1 MSTNS
6 LMGHEQCEL
15 PLCPERTL
23 GKVDPDRQLQA
34 RYGGEPAVQWRGADL
49 ELTQQD
55 PLLGGPQGRQLEG
68 GADTQRGVVIVDM
81 LDKVQVWSQ
90 E

>member
-6 LMGHEQCEL
+6 LMGHEQGQL
-15 PLCPERTL
+15 PLCPERAL
-23 GKVDPDRQLQA
+23 GKVDPDCQLQA
-34 RYGGEPAVQWRGADL
+34 GYGGGPAVERRGADS

-68 GADTQRGVVIVDM
+68 GADRGGVMIVDK
-81 LDKVQVWSQ
+81 LDKVQVWLQ

>member
-1 MSTNS
+1 M
-6 LMGHEQCEL
+6 E
-15 PLCPERTL
+15 
-23 GKVDPDRQLQA
+23 
-34 RYGGEPAVQWRGADL
+34 WRGADL

-81 LDKVQVWSQ
+81 LDKVQVWSW